1 MLSDVI
7 EIRAAGPDDL
17 DGVFTLLQGFATT
30 FRPEREHF
38 EHMFPKI
45 VSGDDSLLLVA
56 EDGSSSEGYILAF
69 DHPAFYA
76 NARVCWIEELMVA
89 EHRRGEGIGR
99 ALVAAVEHWATDR
112 GAALVALAT
121 RRAASFYELAG
132 YEDSAVF
139 FRKLLMPPGAARS
152 ASRRRT

>member
-1 MLSDVI
+1 MLSGVI
-7 EIRAAGPDDL
+7 EIRAAGSDDH
-17 DGVFTLLQGFATT
+17 DGVFALLEGFATT
-30 FRPEREHF
+30 FRPERERF
-38 EHMFPKI
+38 ECMFPEI

-56 EDGSSSEGYILAF
+56 EDGCSIAGYVLAF

-99 ALVAAVEHWATDR
+99 ALVAAVEQWALDR

-121 RRAASFYELAG
+121 RRAASFYEAAG

-139 FRKLLMPPGAARS
+139 FRKLLVPPGAVR
-152 ASRRRT
+152 